1 MLPPRRPRRGP
12 KLGLREGFLEEVALG
27 LGRAYC
33 EMLRAPETQASLQSR
48 RPLVVWCPGALA
60 PGSAPVDPTV
70 SACRLL
76 LLLQSCASYLENLTL
91 EQIVPPARATGPCM
105 SVGLTVRR
113 FWNSLLRLGMLSQQ
127 AALQVGP
134 SLSFPNCGH
143 PQASP
148 FSRLAHHASTAPV
161 AGSYAAW
168 KLATQAL
175 RVTFRPP
182 GSVVDTVGLRE
193 TAAHAEPQFVHLCS
207 GSDGS
212 SSLPGCG

>member
-1 MLPPRRPRRGP
+1 MVP
-12 KLGLREGFLEEVALG
+12 
-27 LGRAYC
+27 GRVGTRLY
-33 EMLRAPETQASLQSR
+33 
-48 RPLVVWCPGALA
+48 
-60 PGSAPVDPTV
+60 PVDPTV
-70 SACRLL
+70 SARRLL

-134 SLSFPNCGH
+134 SLSFPTCGH
-143 PQASP
+143 PHASP

-175 RVTFRPP
+175 RVTFGPP
-182 GSVVDTVGLRE
+182 GSVVYTVGLWK
-193 TAAHAEPQFVHLCS
+193 TPTHSEPQFVHLCS
-207 GSDGS
+207 GSDDS

>member
-1 MLPPRRPRRGP
+1 MAF
-12 KLGLREGFLEEVALG
+12 REGFLEEVALG
-27 LGRAYC
+27 LDRAYC
-33 EMLRAPETQASLQSR
+33 EMLGAPEAQASLQSW
-48 RPLVVWCPGALA
+48 RPLVMWCQGALA
-60 PGSAPVDPTV
+60 PGCSPVDPTV
-70 SACRLL
+70 SAHRLL

-134 SLSFPNCGH
+134 SLSFPTCGH
-143 PQASP
+143 PHASP
-148 FSRLAHHASTAPV
+148 FSHLAHHASTAPV

-175 RVTFRPP
+175 RAVWATR
-182 GSVVDTVGLRE
+182 
-193 TAAHAEPQFVHLCS
+193 LCS
-207 GSDGS
+207 SHCGTLENSY
-212 SSLPGCG
+212 SL